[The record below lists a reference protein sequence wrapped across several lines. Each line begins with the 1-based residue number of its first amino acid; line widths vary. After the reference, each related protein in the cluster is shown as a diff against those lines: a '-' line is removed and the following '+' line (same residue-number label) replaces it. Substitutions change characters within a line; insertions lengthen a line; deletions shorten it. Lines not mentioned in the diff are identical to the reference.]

1 MLIDAAGLR
10 AYIGAIL
17 SETEA
22 GGVMEM
28 PVFGSSMAPFLIHG
42 RDAVRLV
49 KCTYPPKR
57 GEIVL
62 FRRLDGQ
69 YVLQPRLARDE
80 KRVVSLGRQPDRP

>member
-42 RDAVRLV
+42 RDVVRLV
-49 KCTYPPKR
+49 KCTHPPN
-57 GEIVL
+57 
-62 FRRLDGQ
+62 
-69 YVLQPRLARDE
+69 A
-80 KRVVSLGRQPDRP
+80 GRSCCFGG